1 MDAAPKL
8 SFIVLSYN
16 YADLIGQTIRSIL
29 DQTVRDFEIVVV
41 DDASRDSSRAVVA
54 AFGDPR
60 IRLLVNERNL
70 GGAGSY
76 NRAVAAARG
85 EWLVNLDAD
94 DWIAPDKCA
103 KQLAYL
109 RDNEVAVLGTYTNY
123 VDRQGR
129 PHPNQAVLDPL
140 VNRPFDLNAIENWVA
155 MNRMVRSSSMVSR
168 AAHLAVG
175 LDDAA
180 MVRAPDYELWTRFL
194 RHGYRFA
201 VLPEKLTFYR
211 LHGSGVTHADPI
223 GSLLEMSYAKLRN
236 LMPLIESRAAWPLM
250 LQILNWWIHQE
261 AFARLRPIERYRLLG
276 MLVLPPEW
284 TDYAAFHSLVTA
296 ETGRDATVCAGQRV
310 LVASPFGRASVG
322 PLASANDAMLVA
334 AGQRLLVISQY
345 AAPDLDARR
354 ARLRR
359 WLARTARATLGRERA
374 ARIRHMIRCWLC
386 GEQSVF

>member
-94 DWIAPDKCA
+94 DWIAPDKCE

-109 RDNEVAVLGTYTNY
+109 RDNPAAVLGTYTNY

-129 PHPNQAVLDPL
+129 PHPNQAALDGY
-140 VNRPFDLNAIENWVA
+140 VNRPFDLNAVETWVG
-155 MNRMVRSSSMVSR
+155 MNRLVRSSTMVSR
-168 AAHLAVG
+168 SAHLAIG
-175 LDDAA
+175 LDDAG

-194 RHGYRFA
+194 RLGHPIA

-211 LHGSGVTHADPI
+211 LHGSGVTHGDPT
-223 GSLLEMSYAKLRN
+223 GALLEMSYAVLRN
-236 LMPLIESRAAWPLM
+236 LAPLVEARATWPVL
-250 LQILNWWIHQE
+250 LQILNWWLGID
-261 AFARLRPIERYRLLG
+261 AFARLRPMERYRMVG
-276 MLVLPPEW
+276 MLLLTPDW
-284 TDYAAFHSLVTA
+284 SDFAAFRAAVLAEAADDAALIGAGKRLLAISQVAAPVAARRSL
-296 ETGRDATVCAGQRV
+296 RQ
-310 LVASPFGRASVG
+310 
-322 PLASANDAMLVA
+322 A
-334 AGQRLLVISQY
+334 AGQL
-345 AAPDLDARR
+345 
-354 ARLRR
+354 
-359 WLARTARATLGRERA
+359 ARATLGQERA
-374 ARIRHMIRCWLC
+374 TRVRHALTHLIGARTR
-386 GEQSVF
+386 GAF